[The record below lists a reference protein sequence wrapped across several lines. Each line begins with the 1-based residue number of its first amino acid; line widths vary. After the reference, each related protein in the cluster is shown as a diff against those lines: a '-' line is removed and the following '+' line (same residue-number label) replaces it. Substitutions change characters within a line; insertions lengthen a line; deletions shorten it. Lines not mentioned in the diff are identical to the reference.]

1 MKKLV
6 LIAACAA
13 VAACNK
19 GANVDEKNASVA
31 EVAQKVRESG
41 ADQNF
46 VDPGLWEQTVRLLS
60 VDAPG
65 MPAEAR
71 SAMQK
76 AMDQAQVHKV
86 CLTPEEAK
94 SPREDFFTGKAE
106 NCRYEHFKW
115 GSGKID
121 LRLECQHPNTRQMME
136 LAGTY
141 EPRRYS
147 LTMTA
152 TNLGKAPEER
162 LVMKMKVDAKNVGPC
177 PAGQD

>member
-6 LIAACAA
+6 LIGACVA
-13 VAACNK
+13 VAACSK
-19 GANVDEKNASVA
+19 GAQVEEKNASVA

-41 ADQNF
+41 AGQEF
-46 VDPGLWEQTVRLLS
+46 VDPGLWEQTVTLLS

-71 SAMQK
+71 AEMQK
-76 AMDQAQVHKV
+76 AMAQAQVRKV
-86 CLTPEEAK
+86 CLTPEKAK
-94 SPREDFFTGKAE
+94 SPREDFFTGKDE

-115 GSGKID
+115 GAGKID
-121 LRLECQHPNTRQMME
+121 LRLECQHPNARQLME

-141 EPRRYS
+141 GPRRYS

-152 TNLGKAPEER
+152 TNQGKSPEEQ
-162 LVMKMKVDAKNVGPC
+162 LVMKMRVDAKNVGAC